1 MVNVDNVYQ
10 KVLALANKEQRGYIT
25 PQEFN
30 LFASKAQME
39 IINDYFFKIRTAH
52 LKPKNLSE
60 SFDDIE
66 ILKEKLNYL
75 RKVTTGN
82 PSGSGEEYS
91 ADLGIPYS
99 KYKFFQSPSADL
111 YKIGSIIYAGN
122 DINGMEKGTEIVEVD
137 RPTLSHMLRV
147 PLMRPTHDNP
157 VYFVEET
164 DSPND
169 PSVTSSSSSVINIR
183 VYPKAHE
190 SQYASLQIKMEY
202 YRRPK
207 EPNWGYVVVNQKP
220 LYNFNTSKDFEL
232 HPMEEENLVNKILS
246 LAGIALE
253 KPQLPQTTL
262 ALHQQTKQE
271 QNS

>member
-39 IINDYFFKIRTAH
+39 IMNDYFFKIRTAH

-82 PSGSGEEYS
+82 SNGNGSEATS
-91 ADLGIPYS
+91 DFSIPYT
-99 KYKFFQSPSADL
+99 KYRFFQSASADL
-111 YKIGSIIYAGN
+111 YKIGSIIYAG
-122 DINGMEKGTEIVEVD
+122 DDGDGMEKGTEIVEVD

-147 PLMRPTHDNP
+147 PLMLPTHDNP

-164 DSPND
+164 DSPN
-169 PSVTSSSSSVINIR
+169 SAITTASSSVINIR
-183 VYPKAHE
+183 VYPSASA
-190 SQYASLQIKMEY
+190 SQYASVQIKMEY

-220 LYNFNTSKDFEL
+220 LYNFNTSRDFEL
-232 HPMEEENLVNKILS
+232 HPMEEENIVNKILS

-262 ALHQQTKQE
+262 ALNQQTKQE